1 MGDLADALRVDPSTA
16 TRAIQRLEK
25 FGLATRCGSTDD
37 KRVVVVSA
45 TESGRKRHA
54 DAAARR
60 QELII
65 HIMSTFDQ
73 DEFRELSTYLD
84 RFVGSLDQFVAQL
97 NDQSDLA
104 E

>member
-1 MGDLADALRVDPSTA
+1 
-16 TRAIQRLEK
+16 
-25 FGLATRCGSTDD
+25 
-37 KRVVVVSA
+37 VSA

>member
-1 MGDLADALRVDPSTA
+1 
-16 TRAIQRLEK
+16 
-25 FGLATRCGSTDD
+25 
-37 KRVVVVSA
+37 
-45 TESGRKRHA
+45 
-54 DAAARR
+54 
-60 QELII
+60 
-65 HIMSTFDQ
+65 MSTFDQ